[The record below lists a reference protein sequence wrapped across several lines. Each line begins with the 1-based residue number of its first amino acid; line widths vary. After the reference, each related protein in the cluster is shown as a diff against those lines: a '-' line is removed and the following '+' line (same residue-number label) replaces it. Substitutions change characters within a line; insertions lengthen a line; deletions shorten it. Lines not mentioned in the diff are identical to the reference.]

1 MKNIILLTKDIE
13 SYAFEHAIELA
24 ITMQDMEIEVGF
36 VITLDLY
43 KRLCES
49 YNTRAKKIL
58 QLKLFEV
65 RSFIL
70 DTLDTD
76 NLKAQANDKTISKL
90 DEDTNERALDLDK
103 LSFFEHIDVSFFKNL
118 TLNCNIVSF

>member
-36 VITLDLY
+36 VITYDLY
-43 KRLCES
+43 KKLIES
-49 YNTRAKKIL
+49 NNNRAKKIL
-58 QLKLFEV
+58 QLQLFEV
-65 RSFIL
+65 KSFIL
-70 DTLDTD
+70 DTFDKKALNQKDLDSED
-76 NLKAQANDKTISKL
+76 L
-90 DEDTNERALDLDK
+90 DEKNHDKERALSFEK
-103 LSFFEHIDVSFFKNL
+103 LSFFKPIDVSFFKTL

>member
-36 VITLDLY
+36 VITYDLY
-43 KRLCES
+43 KKLIKS
-49 YNTRAKKIL
+49 NNNRAKKIL
-58 QLKLFEV
+58 QLQLFEV
-65 RSFIL
+65 KSFIL
-70 DTLDTD
+70 DTFD
-76 NLKAQANDKTISKL
+76 NKAQNQKALDSVDL
-90 DEDTNERALDLDK
+90 DEKTHDKERALCFEK
-103 LSFFEHIDVSFFKNL
+103 LSFFKPIDVSFFKTL